1 MEQEKI
7 IQFQEEL
14 EKVKTRSQEL
24 EDKLSYYKNNEI
36 AMKDV
41 LSKKNKEIKRLT
53 LENDDLKLK
62 NKQILN
68 ELAKTQQAVNL
79 LRAANEDLKNKGKK

>member
-1 MEQEKI
+1 
-7 IQFQEEL
+7 
-14 EKVKTRSQEL
+14 VKTRSQEL

>member
-1 MEQEKI
+1 M
-7 IQFQEEL
+7 
-14 EKVKTRSQEL
+14 KTRNQEL

-53 LENDDLKLK
+53 LENDDLKIK

-68 ELAKTQQAVNL
+68 ELAKTQQTVNL
-79 LRAANEDLKNKGKK
+79 LRAANDDLKKRGRNNVL